1 MASSNFSAIELP
13 PSLPPSDIIVM
24 VTPFGDPPSVRL
36 SLFGTLLLLFT
47 AAVAGNALLCSVV
60 CLERR
65 LRTPMCTFIASM
77 ALTDIVQVAS
87 SVPRIMANLLG
98 DGGAAGG
105 GGGPRGGGVGLVS
118 VAECTAQ
125 MFLMHVSVRAQA
137 FLLALMSVDRYLAV
151 AFPLRYRS
159 LVTNGAAL
167 RASAAAAAAACALT
181 CPNVALLVGLD
192 YCRARVLAAVYCSFY
207 SVAFTS
213 CGDVGAQRRYGYA
226 TLALA
231 TALPACAVALAY
243 ALILLECRKAGLR
256 RGQRKAL
263 RTCVTHLLAVGAFFA
278 SVFFSFASN
287 ISFLAGVGAEVS
299 YCLQG
304 LHCIV
309 PALVNPVIYG
319 LGTAEIRRGCVK
331 RFRSRVADGGR

>member
-1 MASSNFSAIELP
+1 MASSNFSSIAPPTLP
-13 PSLPPSDIIVM
+13 HSDLIVM
-24 VTPFGDPPSVRL
+24 VTPFGDPPSVRF
-36 SLFGTLLLLFT
+36 SLVGTLFLLFT
-47 AAVAGNALLCSVV
+47 AAVAGNALLCFVV

-65 LRTPMCTFIASM
+65 LRTPMCTFIASL
-77 ALTDIVQVAS
+77 ALTDIVQVVS
-87 SVPRIMANLLG
+87 SVPRVMANLLG
-98 DGGAAGG
+98 DDEA
-105 GGGPRGGGVGLVS
+105 GVGGRSIGRVS
-118 VAECTAQ
+118 MAECTVQ
-125 MFLMHVSVRAQA
+125 MFLIHVSVRAQA

-151 AFPLRYRS
+151 GFPLRYCS
-159 LVTNGAAL
+159 LMTNGIAL
-167 RASAAAAAAACALT
+167 RASAAVAASACALT

-192 YCRARVLAAVYCSFY
+192 YCRTRVLAAVYCSFY

-213 CGDVGAQRRYGYA
+213 CGDVGTQRRYGYA

-231 TALPACAVALAY
+231 TVLPACAVALAY

-278 SVFFSFASN
+278 SVFFSFANN

-331 RFRSRVADGGR
+331 RFRRRVADVGR